1 MVGNVSSGVTSFDKN
16 QKKDSVKNKGVGIG
30 LVVAGLP
37 KSTIFPKVSQT
48 AMNNMFKTAQISP
61 EQTQLVKDILVKTVE
76 STGLKDKGVSVYN
89 ISSGDYSKLDE
100 VYSFLKNKMVDKY
113 FNFIKKVVPD
123 DSFAESAE
131 EMLKDVIAG
140 QFIEGKNAAYAP
152 NVKKVLIPDELALSG
167 FHEIGHALNA
177 NSSKIGK
184 VLQKCR
190 GMSLLAVPIL
200 LISMFT
206 KTKVSDVGKDNDAS
220 ALEKSAGFVK
230 KNAGK
235 LTFVTFL
242 PTLIEEGMATIK
254 GNKLAKEALK
264 DMPELL
270 KKVKKTNLL
279 GYSTYLA
286 MATLTALGATAAV
299 KVKDSIQEKYEQNKN
314 LKSN

>member
-1 MVGNVSSGVTSFDKN
+1 MVRNVSLGVTDFNKN
-16 QKKDSVKNKGVGIG
+16 QKKDSVKNKGVGVG

-48 AMNNMFKTAQISP
+48 AMNNMFQTAKISP
-61 EQTQLVKDILVKTVE
+61 EQTQQVRDILVKTVE

-89 ISSGDYSKLDE
+89 VVSGDYSKADE
-100 VYSFLKNKMVDKY
+100 IYSFLKNKATDKY
-113 FNFIKKVVPD
+113 FDFIKKVVPD
-123 DSFAESAE
+123 KALAEGVESNIKSFLTS
-131 EMLKDVIAG
+131 

-184 VLQKCR
+184 ILQKTR
-190 GMSLLAVPIL
+190 GASLLAVPIL
-200 LISMFT
+200 LVSMFT
-206 KTKVSDVGKDNDAS
+206 KTKVSDVGKDKDAS
-220 ALEKSAGFVK
+220 TLEKTTGFIK

-235 LTFVTFL
+235 LTFATFL
-242 PTLIEEGMATIK
+242 PTLIEEGMATMK
-254 GNKLAKEALK
+254 GNKLATEALK

-286 MATLTALGATAAV
+286 MAVLTAVGATAAV
-299 KVKDSIQEKYEQNKN
+299 KVKDVIQEKHEEKKA
-314 LKSN
+314 LKTK

>member
-1 MVGNVSSGVTSFDKN
+1 
-16 QKKDSVKNKGVGIG
+16 
-30 LVVAGLP
+30 
-37 KSTIFPKVSQT
+37 
-48 AMNNMFKTAQISP
+48 MF
-61 EQTQLVKDILVKTVE
+61 
-76 STGLKDKGVSVYN
+76 
-89 ISSGDYSKLDE
+89 
-100 VYSFLKNKMVDKY
+100 
-113 FNFIKKVVPD
+113 
-123 DSFAESAE
+123 
-131 EMLKDVIAG
+131 
-140 QFIEGKNAAYAP
+140 
-152 NVKKVLIPDELALSG
+152 
-167 FHEIGHALNA
+167 
-177 NSSKIGK
+177 
-184 VLQKCR
+184 
-190 GMSLLAVPIL
+190 L

-206 KTKVSDVGKDNDAS
+206 KTIVSDVGKDNDAS

-235 LTFVTFL
+235 LTFATFL